1 VLRAILEIIAAV
13 FRIIP
18 GWKDKRTQNLEGE
31 WRHNRKLLTAICVV
45 SLGGCATTTPVTKTS
60 GAVEELMKDPNYEQ
74 VRQSTPQ
81 SKNGLGAHCI
91 T

>member
-31 WRHNRKLLTAICVV
+31 WRHNRKSIDRDLRGDAWWVRNND
-45 SLGGCATTTPVTKTS
+45 TS
-60 GAVEELMKDPNYEQ
+60 NQD
-74 VRQSTPQ
+74 
-81 SKNGLGAHCI
+81 
-91 T
+91 